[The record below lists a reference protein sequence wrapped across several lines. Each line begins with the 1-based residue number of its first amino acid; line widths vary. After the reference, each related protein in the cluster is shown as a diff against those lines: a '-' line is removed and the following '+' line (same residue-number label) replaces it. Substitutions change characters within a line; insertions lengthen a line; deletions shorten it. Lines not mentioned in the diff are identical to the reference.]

1 MLETL
6 DGAYKKEISGLIDFS
21 RSGTYL
27 AFGTE
32 GDAMFQPIG
41 LDQKTLNYSASS
53 AQTTIDGIQFL
64 SNTQVVFREGIHQL
78 MYADLKA
85 KTVTPLTDFEELVSL
100 PLYHD
105 EVLAYSITNGT
116 KTTYHVLHLKASN

>member
-1 MLETL
+1 M
-6 DGAYKKEISGLIDFS
+6 DGSYKKEISGLIDFS

-27 AFGTE
+27 ALGTE
-32 GDAMFQPIG
+32 GDSIFQPIG
-41 LDQKTLNYSASS
+41 LNEQTLNYSASS

-85 KTVTPLTDFEELVSL
+85 KTVAPLTNFEELVSL
-100 PLYHD
+100 PLLQD
-105 EVLAYSITNGT
+105 GKLTYSITNRKKST
-116 KTTYHVLHLKASN
+116 LHVVKLLPSN